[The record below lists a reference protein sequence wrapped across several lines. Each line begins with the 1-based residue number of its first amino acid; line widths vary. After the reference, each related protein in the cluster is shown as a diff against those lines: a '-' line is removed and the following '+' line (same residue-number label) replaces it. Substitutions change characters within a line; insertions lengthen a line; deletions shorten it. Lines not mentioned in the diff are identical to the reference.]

1 MTTMARAL
9 PRRDVFAL
17 WDRLKMP
24 FFYGVLILWSII
36 SIFPF
41 WVSVVYSLK
50 PVANSYDPPYL
61 WPVPFTLENYRTVLT
76 QFELFPRWVLNSAVV
91 AITVMVIRTLFC
103 AMGGYAFARLR
114 FPGKDLLFTL
124 TLFTM
129 MVPGQVTLIPQFLII
144 GPGVVRNLT
153 IGGVKIPTGFGLLN
167 NLGALILP
175 GIVDA
180 FGLFMMTQFYK
191 SIPSELEEAALVDG
205 LGRFGIFFRI
215 VLPISQTALLTLALF
230 TFQGTWNA
238 FMWLLIVLRSP
249 EKFTLPIG
257 LQWFKGE
264 YYTLYSIVLAGSIF
278 NSLPIILIF
287 FLFQRYFIRSVAVT
301 GLSIEHPPRGFSI
314 ALAEQ

>member
-9 PRRDVFAL
+9 PRRDVFVL
-17 WDRLKMP
+17 WDRIKMP
-24 FFYGVLILWSII
+24 LFYAVLILWTVI
-36 SIFPF
+36 SVFPF

-61 WPVPFTLENYRTVLT
+61 WPAPFTLENYRTVLT
-76 QFELFPRWVLNSAVV
+76 QFELFPRWLLNSAVV
-91 AITVMVIRTLFC
+91 AITVTAVRTLFC

-153 IGGVKIPTGFGLLN
+153 IAGMKIPTGFGLLN

-175 GIVDA
+175 SIVDA

-191 SIPSELEEAALVDG
+191 SIPTELEEAALVDG

-230 TFQGTWNA
+230 TFQGTWNS
-238 FMWLLIVLRSP
+238 FMWPLIVLRSP
-249 EKFTLPIG
+249 ERFTLPIG

-278 NSLPIILIF
+278 NSLPIIIIF
-287 FLFQRYFIRSVAVT
+287 FLFQRYFIRSVAMT
-301 GLSIEHPPRGFSI
+301 GLKE
-314 ALAEQ
+314 A

>member
-24 FFYGVLILWSII
+24 LFYGVLILWTII

-144 GPGVVRNLT
+144 GPGVIRNLT
-153 IGGVKIPTGFGLLN
+153 IAGVKIPTGFGLLN

-238 FMWLLIVLRSP
+238 FMWPLIVLRSP

-301 GLSIEHPPRGFSI
+301 GLKE
-314 ALAEQ
+314 A

>member
-24 FFYGVLILWSII
+24 LFYGILILWTVVSV
-36 SIFPF
+36 FPF

-76 QFELFPRWVLNSAVV
+76 QFELFPRWVLNSTIV
-91 AITVMVIRTLFC
+91 AITVTIIRTLFC

-114 FPGKDLLFTL
+114 FPGKNLLFTL

-129 MVPGQVTLIPQFLII
+129 MVPGQVTLIPTFLII
-144 GPGVVRNLT
+144 GPGVIRDLT

-175 GIVDA
+175 SIVDA
-180 FGLFMMTQFYK
+180 FGIFMMTQFYK
-191 SIPSELEEAALVDG
+191 SIPTELEEAAMVDG
-205 LGRFGIFFRI
+205 LSRFGIFFRI

-230 TFQGTWNA
+230 TFQGTWNS
-238 FMWLLIVLRSP
+238 FMWPLIVLRSP
-249 EKFTLPIG
+249 ENFTLPVG
-257 LQWFKGE
+257 LQWFRGE

-278 NSLPIILIF
+278 NSLPIIIIF

-301 GLSIEHPPRGFSI
+301 GLKE
-314 ALAEQ
+314 A